1 VTSTIDATPESEA
14 QLRAI
19 FEHSLDAFLIVD
31 DCGVCVRAN
40 PAARELLAAHDDS
53 LAAVMPQLIMLI
65 SAGGRGEMELKTADG
80 RVRQLEYVVRRDL
93 MLSRHLVVLHD
104 VSDRVVRER
113 QFHMAQR
120 METIGQLAGGIAHDF
135 NNILTAIVGFGTLL
149 SEQVSADDAAAA
161 GVSEILS
168 AADRATSLTRQL
180 LAFGRRQVLRP
191 SRLQLGDVVRAL
203 SGTLRATL
211 GEDIDLQ
218 ISCAEGLP
226 PVRVDQGQLEQV
238 IANLVVNAR
247 DAMPTGGRLLIEVD
261 HVSLDE
267 AYCDTHLSVKPG
279 EHVRIAISDNGVGI
293 SAERLSRVFEPF
305 FTTKDHGKGSGLGLA
320 TAYGIVKQ
328 SGGNIWVYSEP
339 GLGTTF
345 RIYLPVDSDAALPAR
360 PNRTLPKERARG
372 SETILLVED
381 AAVIRQL
388 AREVLMRAGY
398 QVLDA
403 GDTESALEVAAA
415 HDGIIDLLLTDVV
428 MPGPNGVEL
437 ADRLRVVRPQTRVLF
452 MSGYTDN
459 AAVRNG
465 LLAPDTAFLQKPF
478 TPEGLLRK
486 IRHVIEAH

>member
-1 VTSTIDATPESEA
+1 
-14 QLRAI
+14 
-19 FEHSLDAFLIVD
+19 
-31 DCGVCVRAN
+31 
-40 PAARELLAAHDDS
+40 
-53 LAAVMPQLIMLI
+53 
-65 SAGGRGEMELKTADG
+65 
-80 RVRQLEYVVRRDL
+80 
-93 MLSRHLVVLHD
+93 
-104 VSDRVVRER
+104 
-113 QFHMAQR
+113 
-120 METIGQLAGGIAHDF
+120 
-135 NNILTAIVGFGTLL
+135 
-149 SEQVSADDAAAA
+149 VSADPAAAA

-168 AADRATSLTRQL
+168 AAERATSLTRQL

-191 SRLQLGDVVRAL
+191 SRLQLGDVVRSL
-203 SGTLRATL
+203 GGMLRAAL

-218 ISCAEGLP
+218 ISCADGLP
-226 PVRVDQGQLEQV
+226 SVRVDQGQFEQV

-247 DAMPTGGRLLIEVD
+247 DAMPNGGRLSIEVD
-261 HVSLDE
+261 QVSLDE

-279 EHVRIAISDNGVGI
+279 EYVRVAITDNGVGI
-293 SAERLSRVFEPF
+293 PAERLSRVFEPF
-305 FTTKDHGKGSGLGLA
+305 FTTKGQGKGSGLGLA

-345 RIYLPVDSDAALPAR
+345 RIYLPVDRDAALPVGPSRA
-360 PNRTLPKERARG
+360 LPKERVHG

-388 AREVLMRAGY
+388 ARDVLTRAGY
-398 QVLDA
+398 RVLDA
-403 GDTESALEVAAA
+403 GDTATALEVAAA
-415 HDGIIDLLLTDVV
+415 HDGLIDLLLTDVV

-437 ADRLRVVRPQTRVLF
+437 ADRLRVTRPQTRVLF

-486 IRHVIEAH
+486 IRQVIEAL